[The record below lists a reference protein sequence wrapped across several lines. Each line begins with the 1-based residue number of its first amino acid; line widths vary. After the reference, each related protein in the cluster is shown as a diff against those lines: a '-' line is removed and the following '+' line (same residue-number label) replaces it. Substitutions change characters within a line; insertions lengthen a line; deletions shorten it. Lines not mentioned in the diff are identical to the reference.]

1 MMQNFIYKLQR
12 FMYGR
17 NGIDGFSIGL
27 IVASF
32 VLRSVSIIS
41 RNMLLYLITFAIFVF
56 AIYRILSKNVWQRR
70 KENDFFMK
78 YYNIVA
84 GWFKNSAKLS
94 RERAKVRPT
103 HKIYVCPKCKRY
115 LKVPKGKG
123 KIEIK
128 CPCSYSFIKRT

>member
-1 MMQNFIYKLQR
+1 MQNFIYKLQR

-17 NGIDGFSIGL
+17 NGIDGLGIGL

-41 RNMLLYLITFAIFVF
+41 RSMLLYLISFAVFIF

-84 GWFKNSAKLS
+84 GWFKNSANLS
-94 RERAKVRPT
+94 KERSKVRPT

-115 LKVPKGKG
+115 LKVPKKKG

>member
-1 MMQNFIYKLQR
+1 MQNFIYKLQR

-17 NGIDGFSIGL
+17 NGIDGLGIAL
-27 IVASF
+27 IVVSF
-32 VLRSVSIIS
+32 VLRSISIIS
-41 RNMLLYLITFAIFVF
+41 RSMLLYLISFAVFIFV
-56 AIYRILSKNVWQRR
+56 IYRILSKNVWQRR

-103 HKIYVCPKCKRY
+103 HKIYVCPKCGKY

-128 CPCSYSFIKRT
+128 CPCSHTFRKRT

>member
-1 MMQNFIYKLQR
+1 MMQNFIYKLQQ

-17 NGIDGFSIGL
+17 NGMDGLGIGL
-27 IVASF
+27 LVAGLI
-32 VLRSVSIIS
+32 LRSFSTIT
-41 RNMLLYLITFAIFVF
+41 RNMLLYLFSLAVIVF

-70 KENDFFMK
+70 KENEFFMK

-84 GWFKNSAKLS
+84 SWFKNSAKLS

-128 CPCSYSFIKRT
+128 CPCSYSFIKKT